1 MEAVPEAEASGA
13 ALSAFCC
20 PLFCWPFWCYFRL
33 LCPKPAVRQFGIFFL
48 LYFVFFFGQHN
59 CPVPAAWAALNESKS
74 CYDSMAFP
82 CRLP

>member
-1 MEAVPEAEASGA
+1 MGLGFGRKVNVMEGRCRMEAVPEAKASGA

-20 PLFCWPFWCYFRL
+20 PLFCWPFWCYFR
-33 LCPKPAVRQFGIFFL
+33 
-48 LYFVFFFGQHN
+48 FVFFGQHN